1 MRLLQTM
8 GTWLAQGYRA
18 AYIKPQPL
26 PPVIHPHSG
35 GWRDGGVPH
44 SRSHDGT
51 PRAFP
56 PHPKRQEAVRMASLA
71 FSLPRSAPRHRDGP
85 VMSANSPLRG
95 RFFNRPLAASPPH
108 PIRSSFTS
116 KSTPPIKRMAWRSP
130 KKRKPAP
137 RRRWLSL
144 RLSRKRCSCFSS
156 SSHPS
161 PVLRPAAWTTHR
173 GLPAKAASHEKNLLN
188 IFVRLADLNGNLS
201 GRFFAV
207 HSVSFFFSTDITSA
221 CLVNRKPPGPRQRH
235 ARGPGFFRAGQTP
248 SFSWPFSASVPRR
261 RKPARLPRA

>member
-1 MRLLQTM
+1 MEGFHTAGPMMER
-8 GTWLAQGYRA
+8 
-18 AYIKPQPL
+18 PVPFL
-26 PPVIHPHSG
+26 PTLNGRRPYA
-35 GWRDGGVPH
+35 W
-44 SRSHDGT
+44 
-51 PRAFP
+51 PR
-56 PHPKRQEAVRMASLA
+56 
-71 FSLPRSAPRHRDGP
+71 SLPRSAPRHRDGP

-108 PIRSSFTS
+108 PIRSSFTF